1 MDYLTHLFSY
11 LTVGNFVIID
21 LIAATTNALNGAL
34 LAQRPDYYRGK
45 QWTIVGILILGIFG
59 GIGGGSAHDIIA
71 GKLPPG
77 SWTNPLYLILCIL
90 AGIVGLL
97 TAYGK
102 GQNFRETWFQFM
114 TAFSLPWYAAMGVAR
129 GAPGRDAAHRCRRP
143 GRGRPDHRPL
153 PDRRHGR
160 QVGQAVRP
168 RRVVCRHGRAD
179 FGGLPHLRSLSA
191 AEYLAGYADFLCRR
205 LHLPRGGDSGSPGKS
220 RCRATYRRMSSARS
234 SAARRSRRRCSR
246 AGKNRASRRPG
257 LEHEYSS

>member
-59 GIGGGSAHDIIA
+59 GIGGGSARDIIA

-77 SWTNPLYLILCIL
+77 SWTNPWYLILCIL

-114 TAFSLPWYAAMGVAR
+114 TAFSLPWYAAMGVHVRAR
-129 GAPGRDAAHRCRRP
+129 GRACRP
-143 GRGRPDHRPL
+143 
-153 PDRRHGR
+153 
-160 QVGQAVRP
+160 
-168 RRVVCRHGRAD
+168 
-179 FGGLPHLRSLSA
+179 
-191 AEYLAGYADFLCRR
+191 
-205 LHLPRGGDSGSPGKS
+205 SPPS
-220 RCRATYRRMSSARS
+220 PWAWSARPP
-234 SAARRSRRRCSR
+234 AAS
-246 AGKNRASRRPG
+246 
-257 LEHEYSS
+257 